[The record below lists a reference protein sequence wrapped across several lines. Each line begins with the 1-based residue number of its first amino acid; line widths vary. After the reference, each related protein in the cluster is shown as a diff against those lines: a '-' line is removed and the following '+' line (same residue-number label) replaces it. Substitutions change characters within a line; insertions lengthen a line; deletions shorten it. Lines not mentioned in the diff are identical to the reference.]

1 MKTWL
6 SIIGII
12 GLVSAVAEAGITKSV
27 TLQNGF
33 TVNYAT
39 IEVLALDKDRDE
51 AVIGVNVWK
60 DQATSQDSNK
70 QPVLKMN
77 FETKMSTIFSGAEL
91 ATIKNRVQTY
101 LLTLPQFSG
110 GVAD

>member
-60 DQATSQDSNK
+60 DQATFPRFKLTTSTEHEFRNQDEHNISCCRTRYN
-70 QPVLKMN
+70 Q
-77 FETKMSTIFSGAEL
+77 
-91 ATIKNRVQTY
+91 NRVQ
-101 LLTLPQFSG
+101 LTFNLRN
-110 GVAD
+110 